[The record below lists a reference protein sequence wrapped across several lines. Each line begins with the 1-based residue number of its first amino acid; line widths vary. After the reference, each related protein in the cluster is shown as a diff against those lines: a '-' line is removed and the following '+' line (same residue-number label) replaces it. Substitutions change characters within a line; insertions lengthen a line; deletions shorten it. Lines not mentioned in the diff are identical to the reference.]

1 MDMKSLVT
9 TAILALAA
17 LWTTAALGQVYGG
30 EDDPYQQ
37 SPFASNSYV
46 PPSPPDAPAT
56 TATAAPV
63 TAAPVTAA
71 PVTPPPESGKAQQ
84 AAASSDGAPAKK
96 PAQ

>member
-1 MDMKSLVT
+1 MKSLVT

-17 LWTTAALGQVYGG
+17 LWTSAALGQVYGG

-46 PPSPPDAPAT
+46 PPTPPDLPAT

-63 TAAPVTAA
+63 TAAPA
-71 PVTPPPESGKAQQ
+71 PPESGKAQQ
-84 AAASSDGAPAKK
+84 AAASPDGAPAKK
-96 PAQ
+96 PAQP